1 VNLTPNAQLL
11 ATAFF
16 IGLGVATAPGPV
28 QALVVVEAVRDGFRG
43 GAIATAGAA
52 LSFWLLLVTLATGLS
67 LAAPSADAVRV
78 LQGLGGLVVIWIA
91 ADGFRNARLGLAE
104 RGGDRRRSELGHGF
118 LAAGR
123 VALAVVIFPGT
134 WIFLAAIATPLLAS
148 ARVEGGPL
156 LALLVTIGLVLGT
169 SSGNLG
175 VAILAA
181 WGGRVASTRLVV
193 RLRQIA
199 SVTLGLIGLVLVGSS
214 IAAGWG

>member
-11 ATAFF
+11 ATAFL

-43 GAIATAGAA
+43 GVIATAGAA
-52 LSFWLLLVTLATGLS
+52 LSFWLLLVLLATGLS
-67 LAAPSADAVRV
+67 LAAPSADAARV

-91 ADGFRNARLGLAE
+91 ADSLRNATLGLSE
-104 RGGDRRRSELGHGF
+104 RGGDRRSELGHGF

-181 WGGRVASTRLVV
+181 WGSRVASARVVV

-199 SVTLGLIGLVLVGSS
+199 SVALGLIGLVLVGSA
-214 IAAGWG
+214 IASGWG

>member
-1 VNLTPNAQLL
+1 VNPAPSAQLL
-11 ATAFF
+11 GTAFI

-52 LSFWLLLVTLATGLS
+52 LSFWLLLVLLASGLS
-67 LAAPSADAVRV
+67 LAGPSADAARV
-78 LQGLGGLVVIWIA
+78 LQGLGGLVVLWIA
-91 ADGFRNARLGLAE
+91 ADSFRNAGLGLPA
-104 RGGDRRRSELGHGF
+104 RGPDRSTELGHGF
-118 LAAGR
+118 LTAGR
-123 VALAVVIFPGT
+123 VALAAVLFPGT

-148 ARVEGGPL
+148 ARVEVGSL
-156 LALLVTIGLVLGT
+156 LTLFVTIGLVLGT

-181 WGGRVASTRLVV
+181 WGSRAASARVVV

-199 SVTLGLIGLVLVGSS
+199 SVALGLIGLVLVGSS
-214 IAAGWG
+214 IASGWG

>member
-11 ATAFF
+11 ATAF
-16 IGLGVATAPGPV
+16 IVGLGVATAPGPV

-43 GAIATAGAA
+43 GVIATAGAA
-52 LSFWLLLVTLATGLS
+52 LSFWLLLVLLATGLS
-67 LAAPSADAVRV
+67 LAAPSADAARV
-78 LQGLGGLVVIWIA
+78 LQGLGGLVVLWIA
-91 ADGFRNARLGLAE
+91 ADSFRDARLGLP
-104 RGGDRRRSELGHGF
+104 RPGGDRRNELGHGF

-175 VAILAA
+175 VAMLAA
-181 WGGRVASTRLVV
+181 WGSRVASARLVV
-193 RLRQIA
+193 RLRQVA
-199 SVTLGLIGLVLVGSS
+199 SVALGLIGLVLVGSA
-214 IAAGWG
+214 IASGSG

>member
-1 VNLTPNAQLL
+1 MNLTPNAQLL
-11 ATAFF
+11 ATAF
-16 IGLGVATAPGPV
+16 IVGLGVATAPGPV

-43 GAIATAGAA
+43 GVIATAGAA
-52 LSFWLLLVTLATGLS
+52 LSFWLLLVLLATGLS
-67 LAAPSADAVRV
+67 LAAPSADAARV
-78 LQGLGGLVVIWIA
+78 LQGLGGLVVLWIA
-91 ADGFRNARLGLAE
+91 ADSFRNARLGLPGP
-104 RGGDRRRSELGHGF
+104 GGDRRNELGHGF

-175 VAILAA
+175 VAMLAA
-181 WGGRVASTRLVV
+181 WGSRVASARLVV
-193 RLRQIA
+193 RLRQVA
-199 SVTLGLIGLVLVGSS
+199 SVALGLIGLVLVGSA
-214 IAAGWG
+214 IASGSG